1 MITTHLVK
9 MWSQMNKM
17 GGTGP
22 LLPGVQTCMTL
33 SSFQILLPYAEAI
46 TDIKRRFIRGD
57 FGETYRAPYYWAPF
71 VYYGM

>member
-33 SSFQILLPYAEAI
+33 SSFQILLPY
-46 TDIKRRFIRGD
+46 DHKYMHSKHIRG
-57 FGETYRAPYYWAPF
+57 TLAL
-71 VYYGM
+71 